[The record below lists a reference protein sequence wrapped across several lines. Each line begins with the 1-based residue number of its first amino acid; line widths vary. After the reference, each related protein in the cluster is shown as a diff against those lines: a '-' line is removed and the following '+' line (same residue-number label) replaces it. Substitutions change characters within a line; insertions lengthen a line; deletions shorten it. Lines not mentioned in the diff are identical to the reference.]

1 MWYFPAL
8 TQYKNR
14 ALCMRI
20 LMVEDE
26 PEMASLIRQALEA
39 QGMVVDGAVSI
50 LQARAALQQPLHDLV
65 LLDRQ
70 LPDGDGAS
78 LIVEARSS
86 RPHLPIIL
94 LTGKRDV
101 AERVHGLDLGADDYL
116 SKPFAVEELM
126 ARIRAIGRRP
136 AQVSIPTVNVG
147 RLTFNFS
154 TREALVD
161 NLPVPLPRRQLLVLE
176 ALCLRA
182 ERTVLCEWLI
192 ERVYGFEDE
201 IQSNALD
208 AHISKLRR
216 QLEAVEAGVT
226 IHVIRGIGYLLKAN

>member
-1 MWYFPAL
+1 
-8 TQYKNR
+8 
-14 ALCMRI
+14 MRI

-26 PEMASLIRQALEA
+26 PQMASVIRQALEA

-50 LQARAALQQPLHDLV
+50 AQAQAALRQGVHDLM

-78 LIVEARSS
+78 LIQGARSS
-86 RPHLPIIL
+86 HPDLPIIL
-94 LTGKRDV
+94 LTGKGGV
-101 AERVHGLDLGADDYL
+101 ADRVQGLDLGADDYL
-116 SKPFAVEELM
+116 SKPFAVEELL

-136 AQVSIPTVNVG
+136 AQLSIPTVSVG
-147 RLTFNFS
+147 RLTFDFS
-154 TREALVD
+154 AREARVD
-161 NLPVPLPRRQLLVLE
+161 DLPVPLPRRQLLVLE

-182 ERTVLCEWLI
+182 ERTVVREWLV
-192 ERVYGFEDE
+192 ERVYGFDDE

-216 QLEAVEAGVT
+216 QLEAVEADVT
-226 IHVIRGIGYLLKAN
+226 IHVIRGVGYLLKATHDD